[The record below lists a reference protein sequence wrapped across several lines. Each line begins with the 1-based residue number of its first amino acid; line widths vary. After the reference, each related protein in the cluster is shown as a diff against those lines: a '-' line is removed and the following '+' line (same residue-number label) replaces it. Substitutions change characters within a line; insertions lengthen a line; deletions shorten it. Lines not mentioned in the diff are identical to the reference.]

1 MLSDDFWDNLND
13 GTDDDATMEMLE
25 MAYENSYKIATKKCT
40 FEDLIE
46 ATDDMQVKF
55 TVVMHDIDK
64 GPDDE
69 DIESMIVWYE
79 QYEEYEKC
87 AELQKVLSK

>member
-1 MLSDDFWDNLND
+1 MLSDDFWDGLND
-13 GTDDDATMEMLE
+13 GTNDDATMEMLE

-46 ATDDMQVKF
+46 SADDREVKF
-55 TVVMHDIDK
+55 TVVMHDIDN
-64 GPDDE
+64 GPDNE
-69 DIESMIVWYE
+69 DIQSMIVWYE